1 VGTLTWPV
9 NRIWPETPYMLA
21 VFLGWASRMLE
32 AELAIW
38 A

>member
-1 VGTLTWPV
+1 VGHPHPAGQPDLAGD
-9 NRIWPETPYMLA
+9 PYMLA